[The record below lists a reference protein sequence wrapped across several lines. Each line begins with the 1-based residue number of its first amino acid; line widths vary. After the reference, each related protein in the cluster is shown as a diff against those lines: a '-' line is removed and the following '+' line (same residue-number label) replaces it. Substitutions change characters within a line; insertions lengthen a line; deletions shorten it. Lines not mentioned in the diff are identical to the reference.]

1 LESDWFNSFKEK
13 ELFDLILTNPPYISK
28 DDDHLNNLELGYE
41 PSNALVASKNG
52 FADIFKIIDTSPRFL
67 NSEGLLMIE
76 HGHTQGNRVKNYFQ
90 QKSFNNIKQH
100 RDINQ
105 KIRVTSASK
114 IKI

>member
-1 LESDWFNSFKEK
+1 
-13 ELFDLILTNPPYISK
+13 
-28 DDDHLNNLELGYE
+28 
-41 PSNALVASKNG
+41 
-52 FADIFKIIDTSPRFL
+52 
-67 NSEGLLMIE
+67 MIE